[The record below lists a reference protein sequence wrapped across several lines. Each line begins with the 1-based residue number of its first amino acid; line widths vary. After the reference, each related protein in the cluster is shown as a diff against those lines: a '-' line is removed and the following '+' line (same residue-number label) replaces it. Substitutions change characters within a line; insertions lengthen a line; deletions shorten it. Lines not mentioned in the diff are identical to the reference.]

1 MDIYDFFSINNDWW
15 SRASKLCKSLFLTHL
30 TLIIC
35 SVQFSLVTQLCLPLC
50 DRMDHGTTVSITTS
64 RSPPKLMS
72 MELVMPSNHLIP
84 CHPLLFLPS
93 YCSWGSRGKN
103 TEVVCHSL
111 LQWTTFCQN
120 SPPLPVQWVPL
131 HRMTQSFLEFDKAV
145 VLVIRSGSFL

>member
-35 SVQFSLVTQLCLPLC
+35 SVQFSLVTQLCLTLC

-72 MELVMPSNHLIP
+72 VELVMPSNHLIP
-84 CHPLLFLPS
+84 VIPFSSCLHTVRGVLEARILKWFAIPFSSGPRFVRTLHHNPS
-93 YCSWGSRGKN
+93 ILGDPTQHGL
-103 TEVVCHSL
+103 VSL
-111 LQWTTFCQN
+111 N
-120 SPPLPVQWVPL
+120 
-131 HRMTQSFLEFDKAV
+131 
-145 VLVIRSGSFL
+145 